1 MYKLRPIGKVMLQ
14 DDKTIIQIKK
24 EFRKALKHVD
34 KFSHIHV
41 FFIINKCGKSV
52 MRKEIL
58 NIQEMNFNKGFI
70 ISSTSFD
77 INIDAELIDIKPYF
91 PSEDRVNPVAI
102 NSANRGVVNSS
113 NKIAVHKAEDWKEG
127 YPQYDINSIGQIRNV
142 HGDIYIQLDY
152 LVSINS
158 SYITIYWWFH
168 KFDSDMYRGITQADP
183 PYENA
188 PKSGIFATRSPVRPN
203 PIAITI
209 AHVLRVDSNKKRI
222 YINGI
227 ESFDKTPC
235 IGINEYN
242 FSNDYIK
249 NCVVPDWLKHWPEH
263 LDDTVQKAQSDDI
276 KIIDSN
282 LCSLLMKLDKCG
294 NIEQDIQKL
303 QEEKTELKY
312 EKPDNTDVNNS
323 ELETK
328 RLRNLSEI
336 HVFGARENNL
346 KGINIRV
353 PYRKITAVVGVSGSG
368 KSSLVSDT
376 IYAECRRR
384 MEYLGSSHNILA
396 KPKVDEI
403 TGCIPA
409 VVITQDA
416 IRGNSL
422 STVGTYSDAYD
433 YLRSIYASVAI
444 RHCPKC
450 GHEIIALTKERIIAL
465 LKAQKDVKIFDLSHK
480 LGEKAEIS
488 DSGSLLVA
496 TEKDSLK
503 VEYEK
508 CNVESVLKKDCLETR
523 TENINIEAL
532 VETAL
537 YLGKGAFYAELDNN
551 LVLLQTKQKCYNC
564 DTLMFEL
571 TPTTFSYMD
580 ADSRCTN
587 CNGTGKAVIID
598 EKKVIDHPELSL
610 LEGAS
615 SFYGKLKSFINN
627 PNANWMKG
635 QVFGLAKAMNVNL
648 ELPWV
653 DLPNSFRDA
662 LLHGSEQ
669 EVTFTYNNKKNGRKG
684 EIRRQ
689 VEGIYQIIERIYEDN
704 SNLSQLDKYMSK
716 VNCNACNGE
725 RLGREGRI
733 ATINNIR
740 YPEAAK
746 MTFYE
751 LREFCLSL
759 KSYLNE
765 TDYKKIGNTLYS
777 LKEVANA
784 AIKLGIGYLQLN
796 QETNSLSAGEGQR
809 LKLLGAFKNHMS
821 GILYIFDEPSKGLH
835 PKDYIKIQGLL
846 KDLVEEGN
854 TIIIVEHNE
863 DMIRIAD
870 NIIEIGPGAG
880 EKGGLLV
887 GEGTLKAMVCHR
899 NTQICRYMNREEH
912 LISSHTNRTS
922 HQYKYISMQQLSFNN
937 LKNIDIKFPMQALTC
952 ICGISG
958 SGKSSLVR
966 GEIFLRAKTNKQ
978 FSEVV
983 MVDQLPIGKTSKSI
997 VATYIG
1003 IMDFIRREFAAI
1015 HLSKERGWNEA
1026 YFSFNSQFG
1035 QCDTCTGEGRNKVK
1049 YLEETYVQC
1058 PDCKGRRY
1066 KNTILEVYYRGK
1078 NIDEILCMSV
1088 DEALQFWDK
1097 EQKEVI
1103 GLLSLQKVGL
1113 GYLKLGQGTSTL
1125 SGGEAARLKLASEL
1139 ITKNSSNILYLL
1151 DEPTNGLH
1159 FSDIDNLLKLINE
1172 LISNGNTIIAIEH
1185 NKQFMSH
1192 CDWKIELGPGAGKH
1206 GGYVISQGFSGK

>member
-1 MYKLRPIGKVMLQ
+1 
-14 DDKTIIQIKK
+14 
-24 EFRKALKHVD
+24 
-34 KFSHIHV
+34 
-41 FFIINKCGKSV
+41 
-52 MRKEIL
+52 
-58 NIQEMNFNKGFI
+58 
-70 ISSTSFD
+70 
-77 INIDAELIDIKPYF
+77 
-91 PSEDRVNPVAI
+91 
-102 NSANRGVVNSS
+102 
-113 NKIAVHKAEDWKEG
+113 
-127 YPQYDINSIGQIRNV
+127 
-142 HGDIYIQLDY
+142 
-152 LVSINS
+152 
-158 SYITIYWWFH
+158 
-168 KFDSDMYRGITQADP
+168 
-183 PYENA
+183 
-188 PKSGIFATRSPVRPN
+188 
-203 PIAITI
+203 
-209 AHVLRVDSNKKRI
+209 
-222 YINGI
+222 
-227 ESFDKTPC
+227 
-235 IGINEYN
+235 
-242 FSNDYIK
+242 
-249 NCVVPDWLKHWPEH
+249 
-263 LDDTVQKAQSDDI
+263 
-276 KIIDSN
+276 
-282 LCSLLMKLDKCG
+282 
-294 NIEQDIQKL
+294 
-303 QEEKTELKY
+303 
-312 EKPDNTDVNNS
+312 
-323 ELETK
+323 
-328 RLRNLSEI
+328 
-336 HVFGARENNL
+336 
-346 KGINIRV
+346 
-353 PYRKITAVVGVSGSG
+353 
-368 KSSLVSDT
+368 
-376 IYAECRRR
+376 

-450 GHEIIALTKERIIAL
+450 GHEIIPLTKERIIAL
-465 LKAQKDVKIFDLSHK
+465 LKAHKDVKILNLSHK
-480 LGEKAEIS
+480 LVEKAEIS

-496 TEKDSLK
+496 TERDSLK
-503 VEYEK
+503 VEYEQYSL
-508 CNVESVLKKDCLETR
+508 ESILNKDCIETL
-523 TENINIEAL
+523 TENNNLEAL
-532 VETAL
+532 VETAIN
-537 YLGKGAFYAELDNN
+537 LGKGAFYVKLDNN
-551 LVLLQTKQKCYNC
+551 DMILLQTKQKCYNC

-587 CNGTGKAVIID
+587 CSGTGKAVIID

-615 SFYGKLKSFINN
+615 SFYGKLKSFIKN

-653 DLPNSFRDA
+653 DLPNSFKDA

-669 EVTFTYNNKKNGRKG
+669 EVTFAYNNKKNSRKG

-704 SNLSQLDKYMSK
+704 SSSSQLDKYMSK
-716 VNCNACNGE
+716 VNCNACSGE

-746 MTFYE
+746 MTFYK
-751 LREFCLSL
+751 LREFCISL

-765 TDYKKIGNTLYS
+765 TDYKKIENTLYS

-863 DMIRIAD
+863 DMIRIAN

-880 EKGGLLV
+880 EKGGLLM
-887 GEGTLKAMVCHR
+887 GEGTLAAMLCHR
-899 NTQICRYMNREEH
+899 GTQIFRYMNIEQH
-912 LISSHTNRTS
+912 LISSHTNKTS
-922 HQYKYISMQQLSFNN
+922 HQYKYISMQQLSYNN
-937 LKNIDIKFPMQALTC
+937 LKNIGIKFPMQALTC

-966 GEIFLRAKTNKQ
+966 GEIFHRAKTNKQ

-1003 IMDFIRREFAAI
+1003 IMDFIRREFAAT

-1049 YLEETYVQC
+1049 YLEETYVPC

-1066 KNTILEVYYRGK
+1066 KNTILEVYYREK
-1078 NIDEILCMSV
+1078 NIDEILSMSV

-1103 GLLSLQKVGL
+1103 KLLSLQKVGL

-1172 LISNGNTIIAIEH
+1172 LISNGNTVIAIEH
-1185 NKQFMSH
+1185 NKQFMSY
-1192 CDWKIELGPGAGKH
+1192 CEWKIELGPGAGKH
-1206 GGYVISQGFSGK
+1206 GGYVISQGFNGK